1 MIYEPYVYQQFGM
14 DHVLDNKFCG
24 LLLEMS
30 LGKTV
35 ITLSAI
41 EHLMNKELEVEKVL
55 VIAPKRVAEIVWM
68 DEQQKWDH
76 LHHLKLSVVAGS
88 EKQRLAALKK
98 KADIYL
104 IGRDNVAWLVRH
116 YMTKFP
122 FDMVVIDESSS
133 FKSPKAIRFKALRM
147 VRPRISRLVILTGTP
162 APNGLMDLW
171 PQMYLVDQGERLGK
185 HIGDYR
191 AEYFKPGK
199 RNAQV
204 VFNYEPT
211 KNAEERIY
219 KRISD
224 VCVSMKT
231 RDYIQIPEMKV
242 NDIKVV
248 LDSAEQ
254 QKYDDFERDQILKLI
269 DDHEISALNA
279 AALTTKLL
287 QYANGAIYDENRL
300 VHEVHTRKLDALEE
314 LIEAA
319 QHKPMLVAYS
329 YKHDIDRILRRF
341 KFARELK
348 TKEDIEK
355 WNKKQIEVAV
365 VHPASMGHGLN
376 LQSGGSIVTWFGLT
390 WSLEL
395 YDQLNA
401 RVHRQGQTDDFVLI
415 NRIIC
420 SKTMDQDVTSAIQR
434 KAKGQNA
441 LMEAIK
447 ARIRKYNL

>member
-1 MIYEPYVYQQFGM
+1 METVSIWKAMIYEPYVYQQFGM

-365 VHPASMGHGLN
+365 VHPAS
-376 LQSGGSIVTWFGLT
+376 
-390 WSLEL
+390 
-395 YDQLNA
+395 
-401 RVHRQGQTDDFVLI
+401 
-415 NRIIC
+415 
-420 SKTMDQDVTSAIQR
+420 
-434 KAKGQNA
+434 
-441 LMEAIK
+441 
-447 ARIRKYNL
+447 